1 MLREYPSGGGY
12 VFYRERIKMKIKVC
26 GLTTKKEAEF
36 LNENKVDLAGMVMFF
51 PKSKRNITPDTA
63 KEIISALD
71 KSIKK
76 VAVVVSPTYEEI
88 KIIESLDFDYV
99 QIHGE
104 LSEELESKINLPILK
119 AFNIKDMDL
128 YERYR
133 TSQKVVGYVFDAQ
146 EPGSGK
152 IFDWSL
158 VKTLPKDDKI
168 LILAGGLNPE
178 NVEKAIEYIHPDGVD
193 VSSGVEY
200 SDIPGK
206 DPEKIKRFVENA
218 RKCKTK

>member
-1 MLREYPSGGGY
+1 
-12 VFYRERIKMKIKVC
+12 MKIKVC
-26 GLTTKKEAEF
+26 GLTTNKEAEF

-63 KEIISALD
+63 RGIISVLD
-71 KSIKK
+71 KNIKK

-99 QIHGE
+99 QIHSE

-119 AFNIKDMDL
+119 AFNIKDIDL

-133 TSQKVVGYVFDAQ
+133 KSKKIVGYVFDAQ

-158 VKTLPKDDKI
+158 VKTLPRDDKI

-178 NVEKAIEYIHPDGVD
+178 NVEKAIEYIHPDVVD
-193 VSSGVEY
+193 VSSGVENPNG
-200 SDIPGK
+200 IGK
-206 DPEKIKRFVENA
+206 SEEKIKMFVTNA
-218 RKCKTK
+218 RRADS

>member
-1 MLREYPSGGGY
+1 
-12 VFYRERIKMKIKVC
+12 MKIKVC

-63 KEIISALD
+63 REIISALD
-71 KSIKK
+71 KNIKK

-88 KIIESLDFDYV
+88 EIIEGLDFDYV

-104 LSEELESKINLPILK
+104 LSQELESKINLPILK
-119 AFNIKDMDL
+119 AFNIKDIDL

-133 TSQKVVGYVFDAQ
+133 KSKKIVGYVFDAQ

-158 VKTLPKDDKI
+158 VKTLPRDDKI

-178 NVEKAIEYIHPDGVD
+178 NVEKAIAYIHPDVVD
-193 VSSGVEY
+193 VSSGVENPNG
-200 SDIPGK
+200 IGK
-206 DPEKIKRFVENA
+206 SEEKIKMFVTNA
-218 RKCKTK
+218 RRADS

>member
-1 MLREYPSGGGY
+1 
-12 VFYRERIKMKIKVC
+12 MKIKVC
-26 GLTTKKEAEF
+26 GLTTKKEAKF
-36 LNENKVDLAGMVMFF
+36 LNENNVDLAGMVMFF
-51 PKSKRNITPDTA
+51 PKSKRNITPKTA
-63 KEIISALD
+63 MEIISSLD
-71 KSIKK
+71 KNIKK

-128 YERYR
+128 YERY
-133 TSQKVVGYVFDAQ
+133 QKSEKIVGYVFDAQ

-152 IFDWSL
+152 VFDWSL
-158 VKTLPKDDKI
+158 VKTLPKDGKI

-178 NVEKAIEYIHPDGVD
+178 NVAKAIEYIHPDGVD

-200 SDIPGK
+200 GDKNGK

-218 RKCKTK
+218 RKCYTK

>member
-1 MLREYPSGGGY
+1 M
-12 VFYRERIKMKIKVC
+12 MIKVC

-51 PKSKRNITPDTA
+51 PKSKRNITPKTA
-63 KEIISALD
+63 MEIISSLD

-76 VAVVVSPTYEEI
+76 VAVVVSPSYEEI

-128 YERYR
+128 YERYKV
-133 TSQKVVGYVFDAQ
+133 SKKVVGYVFDAQ

-152 IFDWSL
+152 VFDWSL
-158 VKTLPKDDKI
+158 VKTLPKDGKI

-178 NVEKAIEYIHPDGVD
+178 NVAKAIEYIHPDGVD

-200 SDIPGK
+200 GDKNGK

-218 RKCKTK
+218 RKCYTK

>member
-1 MLREYPSGGGY
+1 
-12 VFYRERIKMKIKVC
+12 MKIKVC

-51 PKSKRNITPDTA
+51 PKSKRNITPKTA
-63 KEIISALD
+63 MEIISSLD
-71 KSIKK
+71 KNIKK
-76 VAVVVSPTYEEI
+76 VAVVVSPSYEEI

-128 YERYR
+128 YERYKV
-133 TSQKVVGYVFDAQ
+133 SKKVVGYVFDAQ

-152 IFDWSL
+152 VFDWSL

-193 VSSGVEY
+193 VSSGVENPNG
-200 SDIPGK
+200 IGK
-206 DPEKIKRFVENA
+206 SEEKIKMFVTNA
-218 RKCKTK
+218 RKADS

>member
-1 MLREYPSGGGY
+1 
-12 VFYRERIKMKIKVC
+12 MKIKVC

-51 PKSKRNITPDTA
+51 PKSKRNITPNTA
-63 KEIISALD
+63 KEIISALN

-76 VAVVVSPTYEEI
+76 VAVVVSPSYEEI

-128 YERYR
+128 YERYKV
-133 TSQKVVGYVFDAQ
+133 SKKVVGYVFDAH

-200 SDIPGK
+200 GDKPGK
-206 DPEKIKRFVENA
+206 DPERIKRFVENA
-218 RKCKTK
+218 RKCYTK

>member
-1 MLREYPSGGGY
+1 
-12 VFYRERIKMKIKVC
+12 MKIKVC

-71 KSIKK
+71 KNIKK
-76 VAVVVSPTYEEI
+76 VAVVVSPSYEEI

-104 LSEELESKINLPILK
+104 LGEELESKINLPILK

-128 YERYR
+128 YERYKE
-133 TSQKVVGYVFDAQ
+133 SKKVVGYVFDAQ

>member
-1 MLREYPSGGGY
+1 
-12 VFYRERIKMKIKVC
+12 MKIKVC

-51 PKSKRNITPDTA
+51 PKSKRNITPKTA
-63 KEIISALD
+63 MEIISSLD
-71 KSIKK
+71 KNIKK

-128 YERYR
+128 YERY
-133 TSQKVVGYVFDAQ
+133 QKSEKIVGYVFDAQ

-152 IFDWSL
+152 VFDWSL
-158 VKTLPKDDKI
+158 VKTLPKDGKI

-178 NVEKAIEYIHPDGVD
+178 NVAKAIEYIHPDGVD

-200 SDIPGK
+200 GDKNGK

-218 RKCKTK
+218 RKCYTK

>member
-1 MLREYPSGGGY
+1 
-12 VFYRERIKMKIKVC
+12 MKIKVC

-63 KEIISALD
+63 REIISALD
-71 KSIKK
+71 KNIKK
-76 VAVVVSPTYEEI
+76 VAVVVSPSYEEI

-99 QIHGE
+99 QIHSE
-104 LSEELESKINLPILK
+104 LSEELEEKINLPILK

-128 YERYR
+128 YERYKE
-133 TSQKVVGYVFDAQ
+133 SKKVVGYVFDAQ

-168 LILAGGLNPE
+168 LILAGGLNPK
-178 NVEKAIEYIHPDGVD
+178 NVAKAIEYIHPDGVD
-193 VSSGVEY
+193 VSSGVENPNG
-200 SDIPGK
+200 IGK
-206 DPEKIKRFVENA
+206 SEEKIKMFVTNA
-218 RKCKTK
+218 RRADS

>member
-1 MLREYPSGGGY
+1 M
-12 VFYRERIKMKIKVC
+12 MIKVC

-51 PKSKRNITPDTA
+51 PKSKRNITPKTA
-63 KEIISALD
+63 MEIISSLD
-71 KSIKK
+71 KNIKK

-128 YERYR
+128 YERYQK
-133 TSQKVVGYVFDAQ
+133 SQKVVGYVFDAQ

-152 IFDWSL
+152 VFDWSL
-158 VKTLPKDDKI
+158 VKTLPKDDKM

>member
-1 MLREYPSGGGY
+1 
-12 VFYRERIKMKIKVC
+12 MKIKVC

-36 LNENKVDLAGMVMFF
+36 LNENNVDLAGMVMFF

-63 KEIISALD
+63 KEIISALN
-71 KSIKK
+71 KNIKK
-76 VAVVVSPTYEEI
+76 VAVVVSPSYEEI

-128 YERYR
+128 YERYKV
-133 TSQKVVGYVFDAQ
+133 SKKVVGYVFDAQ

-152 IFDWSL
+152 VFDWSL
-158 VKTLPKDDKI
+158 VKTLPKDGKI

-178 NVEKAIEYIHPDGVD
+178 NVAKAIEYIHPDGVD
-193 VSSGVEY
+193 VSSGVEN

>member
-1 MLREYPSGGGY
+1 
-12 VFYRERIKMKIKVC
+12 MKIKVC
-26 GLTTKKEAEF
+26 GLTTKKEAKF

-51 PKSKRNITPDTA
+51 PKSKRNITPDKA

-76 VAVVVSPTYEEI
+76 VAVVVSPSYEEI

-104 LSEELESKINLPILK
+104 LTEELESKINLPILK
-119 AFNIKDMDL
+119 AFNIKDMSL

-152 IFDWSL
+152 VFDWNL

-193 VSSGVEY
+193 VSSGVEF

>member
-1 MLREYPSGGGY
+1 
-12 VFYRERIKMKIKVC
+12 MKIKVC

-51 PKSKRNITPDTA
+51 PKSKRNITPNTA
-63 KEIISALD
+63 KEIISALN
-71 KSIKK
+71 KNIKK
-76 VAVVVSPTYEEI
+76 VAVVVSPSYEEI

-128 YERYR
+128 YERYKV
-133 TSQKVVGYVFDAQ
+133 SKKVVGYVFDAQ

-152 IFDWSL
+152 VFDWSL
-158 VKTLPKDDKI
+158 VKTLPKDGKI

-193 VSSGVEY
+193 VSSGVENPNG
-200 SDIPGK
+200 IGK
-206 DPEKIKRFVENA
+206 SEEKIKMFVTNA
-218 RKCKTK
+218 RKADS

>member
-1 MLREYPSGGGY
+1 
-12 VFYRERIKMKIKVC
+12 MKIKVC

-71 KSIKK
+71 KNIKR

-128 YERYR
+128 YERY
-133 TSQKVVGYVFDAQ
+133 QKSEKIVGYVFDAQ

-152 IFDWSL
+152 VFDWSL

-178 NVEKAIEYIHPDGVD
+178 NVEKSIEYIHPDGVD
-193 VSSGVEY
+193 VSSGVEF

>member
-1 MLREYPSGGGY
+1 
-12 VFYRERIKMKIKVC
+12 MKIKVC
-26 GLTTKKEAEF
+26 GLTTKKEADF

-63 KEIISALD
+63 KEIISTLD
-71 KSIKK
+71 KRIKK
-76 VAVVVSPTYEEI
+76 VAVVVSPSYEEI

-128 YERYR
+128 YERYKV
-133 TSQKVVGYVFDAQ
+133 SKKVVGYVFDAQ

-152 IFDWSL
+152 VFDWSL
-158 VKTLPKDDKI
+158 VKTLPKDGKI

-178 NVEKAIEYIHPDGVD
+178 NVAKAIEYIHPDGVD

-200 SDIPGK
+200 GDKNGK

-218 RKCKTK
+218 RKCYTK

>member
-1 MLREYPSGGGY
+1 M
-12 VFYRERIKMKIKVC
+12 MIKVC

-36 LNENKVDLAGMVMFF
+36 LNENNVDLAGMVMFF

-63 KEIISALD
+63 KEIISALN
-71 KSIKK
+71 KNIKK
-76 VAVVVSPTYEEI
+76 VAVVVSPSYEEI

-128 YERYR
+128 YERYKV
-133 TSQKVVGYVFDAQ
+133 SKKVVGYVFDAQ

-152 IFDWSL
+152 VFDWSL
-158 VKTLPKDDKI
+158 VKTLPKDGKI

-178 NVEKAIEYIHPDGVD
+178 NVAKAIEYIHPDGVD

-200 SDIPGK
+200 GDKNGK

-218 RKCKTK
+218 RKCYTK

>member
-1 MLREYPSGGGY
+1 M
-12 VFYRERIKMKIKVC
+12 MIKVC

-51 PKSKRNITPDTA
+51 PKSKRNITPDKA

-128 YERYR
+128 YERYKV
-133 TSQKVVGYVFDAQ
+133 SKKVVGYVFDAQ

-152 IFDWSL
+152 VFDWSL
-158 VKTLPKDDKI
+158 VKTLPKDGKI

-178 NVEKAIEYIHPDGVD
+178 NVAKAIEYIHPDGVD

-200 SDIPGK
+200 GDKNGK

-218 RKCKTK
+218 RKCYTK

>member
-1 MLREYPSGGGY
+1 M
-12 VFYRERIKMKIKVC
+12 IKVC
-26 GLTTKKEAEF
+26 GLTTKKEAKF

-51 PKSKRNITPDTA
+51 PKSKRNITPKTA
-63 KEIISALD
+63 MEIISSLD
-71 KSIKK
+71 KNIKK

-128 YERYR
+128 YERY
-133 TSQKVVGYVFDAQ
+133 QKSEKIVGYVFDAQ

-152 IFDWSL
+152 VFDWSL

-178 NVEKAIEYIHPDGVD
+178 NVAKAIEYIHPDGVD

-218 RKCKTK
+218 RKC

>member
-1 MLREYPSGGGY
+1 
-12 VFYRERIKMKIKVC
+12 MKIKVC

-63 KEIISALD
+63 RGIISALD
-71 KSIKK
+71 KRIKK

-88 KIIESLDFDYV
+88 KVIESLDFDYV

-104 LSEELESKINLPILK
+104 LGEELESKINLPILK

-128 YERYR
+128 YERYKE
-133 TSQKVVGYVFDAQ
+133 SKKVVGYVFDAQ

-152 IFDWSL
+152 VFDWSL

-168 LILAGGLNPE
+168 LMLAGGLNPE

>member
-1 MLREYPSGGGY
+1 
-12 VFYRERIKMKIKVC
+12 MKIKVC
-26 GLTTKKEAEF
+26 GLTTKKEAKF

-51 PKSKRNITPDTA
+51 PKSKRNITPKTA
-63 KEIISALD
+63 MEIISSLD
-71 KSIKK
+71 KNIKK

-104 LSEELESKINLPILK
+104 LSEELESKINQPILK

-128 YERYR
+128 YERY
-133 TSQKVVGYVFDAQ
+133 QKSEKIVGYVFDAQ

-152 IFDWSL
+152 VFDWSL

-218 RKCKTK
+218 RKCYTK

>member
-1 MLREYPSGGGY
+1 
-12 VFYRERIKMKIKVC
+12 MKIKVC

-63 KEIISALD
+63 REIISSLD
-71 KSIKK
+71 KRIKK
-76 VAVVVSPTYEEI
+76 VAVVVSPTYDEI

-104 LSEELESKINLPILK
+104 LSEKLESKINLPILK
-119 AFNIKDMDL
+119 AFNIKDMDM

-133 TSQKVVGYVFDAQ
+133 TSQKVAGYVFDAQ

-152 IFDWSL
+152 VFDWSL

-178 NVEKAIEYIHPDGVD
+178 NVAKAIEYIHPDGVD
-193 VSSGVEY
+193 VSSGVEF
-200 SDIPGK
+200 SDKPGK

>member
-1 MLREYPSGGGY
+1 
-12 VFYRERIKMKIKVC
+12 MKIKVC

-36 LNENKVDLAGMVMFF
+36 LNKNKVDLAGMVMFF

-71 KSIKK
+71 KNIKK

-88 KIIESLDFDYV
+88 EIIEGLDFDYV

-104 LSEELESKINLPILK
+104 LSQELESKINLPILK
-119 AFNIKDMDL
+119 AFNIKDIDL

-133 TSQKVVGYVFDAQ
+133 KSKKIVGYVFDAQ

-158 VKTLPKDDKI
+158 VKTLPRDDKI

-178 NVEKAIEYIHPDGVD
+178 NVEKAIEYIHPDVVD
-193 VSSGVEY
+193 VSSGVENPNG
-200 SDIPGK
+200 IGK
-206 DPEKIKRFVENA
+206 SEEKIKMFVTNA
-218 RKCKTK
+218 RRADS

>member
-1 MLREYPSGGGY
+1 
-12 VFYRERIKMKIKVC
+12 MKIKVC

-63 KEIISALD
+63 REIISALD
-71 KSIKK
+71 KNIKK

-88 KIIESLDFDYV
+88 EIIEGLDFDYV

-104 LSEELESKINLPILK
+104 LSQELESKINLPILK
-119 AFNIKDMDL
+119 AFNIKDIDL

-133 TSQKVVGYVFDAQ
+133 KSKKIVGYVFDAQ

-158 VKTLPKDDKI
+158 VKTLPRDDKI

-218 RKCKTK
+218 RKCYTK

>member
-1 MLREYPSGGGY
+1 
-12 VFYRERIKMKIKVC
+12 MKIKVC

-36 LNENKVDLAGMVMFF
+36 LNKNKVDLAGMVMFF

-63 KEIISALD
+63 REIISALD
-71 KSIKK
+71 KNIKK

-88 KIIESLDFDYV
+88 EIIEGLDFDYV

-104 LSEELESKINLPILK
+104 LSQELESKINLPILK

-128 YERYR
+128 YERYKE
-133 TSQKVVGYVFDAQ
+133 SKKVVGYVFDAQ

-152 IFDWSL
+152 VFDWSL
-158 VKTLPKDDKI
+158 VKTLPKDNKI

-178 NVEKAIEYIHPDGVD
+178 NVEKAIEYIHPDVVD
-193 VSSGVEY
+193 VSSGVENPNG
-200 SDIPGK
+200 IGK
-206 DPEKIKRFVENA
+206 SEEKIKIFVTNA
-218 RKCKTK
+218 RKADS

>member
-1 MLREYPSGGGY
+1 
-12 VFYRERIKMKIKVC
+12 MKIKVC

-51 PKSKRNITPDTA
+51 PKSKRNITPNTA
-63 KEIISALD
+63 KEIISALN

-76 VAVVVSPTYEEI
+76 VAVVVSPSYEEI

-128 YERYR
+128 YERYKV
-133 TSQKVVGYVFDAQ
+133 SKKVVGYVFDAQ

-152 IFDWSL
+152 VFDWSL

-178 NVEKAIEYIHPDGVD
+178 NVAKAIEYIHPDGVD
-193 VSSGVEY
+193 VSSGVENPNG
-200 SDIPGK
+200 IGK
-206 DPEKIKRFVENA
+206 SEEKIKMFVTNA
-218 RKCKTK
+218 RKADS

>member
-1 MLREYPSGGGY
+1 
-12 VFYRERIKMKIKVC
+12 MKIKVC

-51 PKSKRNITPDTA
+51 PKSKRNITPDKA

-71 KSIKK
+71 KRIKK
-76 VAVVVSPTYEEI
+76 VAVVVSPSYEEI

-128 YERYR
+128 YERYKV
-133 TSQKVVGYVFDAQ
+133 SKKVVGYVFDAQ

-152 IFDWSL
+152 VFDWSL

-178 NVEKAIEYIHPDGVD
+178 NVAKAIEYIHPDGVD
-193 VSSGVEY
+193 VSSGVEHG
-200 SDIPGK
+200 DKPGK
-206 DPEKIKRFVENA
+206 DPEKIKRFAENA
-218 RKCKTK
+218 RKSK

>member
-1 MLREYPSGGGY
+1 M
-12 VFYRERIKMKIKVC
+12 MIKVC

-51 PKSKRNITPDTA
+51 PKSKRNITPDKA

-71 KSIKK
+71 KRIKK
-76 VAVVVSPTYEEI
+76 VAVVVSPSYEEI

-128 YERYR
+128 YERYKV
-133 TSQKVVGYVFDAQ
+133 SKKVVGYVFDAQ

-152 IFDWSL
+152 VFDWSL
-158 VKTLPKDDKI
+158 VKTLPKDGKI

-178 NVEKAIEYIHPDGVD
+178 NVAKAIEYIHPDGVD

-200 SDIPGK
+200 GDKNGK

-218 RKCKTK
+218 RKCYTK

>member
-1 MLREYPSGGGY
+1 
-12 VFYRERIKMKIKVC
+12 MKIKVC

-63 KEIISALD
+63 REIISALN
-71 KSIKK
+71 KNIKK
-76 VAVVVSPTYEEI
+76 VAVVVSPSYEEI
-88 KIIESLDFDYV
+88 KVIESLGFDYV

-104 LSEELESKINLPILK
+104 LDEELEEKINLPILK

-128 YERYR
+128 YERYEE
-133 TSQKVVGYVFDAQ
+133 SKKVVGYVFDAQ

-178 NVEKAIEYIHPDGVD
+178 NVAKAIEYIHPDGVD
-193 VSSGVEY
+193 VSSGVENPNG
-200 SDIPGK
+200 IGK
-206 DPEKIKRFVENA
+206 SEEKIKMFVTNA
-218 RKCKTK
+218 RKADS

>member
-1 MLREYPSGGGY
+1 
-12 VFYRERIKMKIKVC
+12 MKIKVC

-51 PKSKRNITPDTA
+51 PKSKRNITPDKA

-76 VAVVVSPTYEEI
+76 VAVVVSPSYEEI

-104 LSEELESKINLPILK
+104 LSEELESKINQPILK

-128 YERYR
+128 YERY
-133 TSQKVVGYVFDAQ
+133 QKSEKIVGYVFDAQ

-152 IFDWSL
+152 VFDWSL

-178 NVEKAIEYIHPDGVD
+178 NVKKAIEYIQPDGVD

>member
-1 MLREYPSGGGY
+1 M
-12 VFYRERIKMKIKVC
+12 
-26 GLTTKKEAEF
+26 
-36 LNENKVDLAGMVMFF
+36 
-51 PKSKRNITPDTA
+51 
-63 KEIISALD
+63 EIISSLD
-71 KSIKK
+71 KNIKK

-128 YERYR
+128 YERY
-133 TSQKVVGYVFDAQ
+133 QKSEKIVGYVFDAQ

-152 IFDWSL
+152 VFDWSL
-158 VKTLPKDDKI
+158 VKTLPKDGKI

-178 NVEKAIEYIHPDGVD
+178 NVAKAIEYIHPDGVD

-200 SDIPGK
+200 GDKNGK

-218 RKCKTK
+218 RKCYTK

>member
-1 MLREYPSGGGY
+1 
-12 VFYRERIKMKIKVC
+12 MKIKVC

-63 KEIISALD
+63 RGIISALD
-71 KSIKK
+71 KNIKK

-88 KIIESLDFDYV
+88 EIIEGLDFDYV

-104 LSEELESKINLPILK
+104 LSQELESKINLPILK

-128 YERYR
+128 YERYKE
-133 TSQKVVGYVFDAQ
+133 SKKVVGYVFDAQ

-158 VKTLPKDDKI
+158 VKTLPRDDKI

-193 VSSGVEY
+193 VSSGVENPNG
-200 SDIPGK
+200 IGK
-206 DPEKIKRFVENA
+206 SEEKIKIFVTNA
-218 RKCKTK
+218 RKADS

>member
-1 MLREYPSGGGY
+1 
-12 VFYRERIKMKIKVC
+12 MKIKVC

-36 LNENKVDLAGMVMFF
+36 LNENNVDLAGMVMFF

-63 KEIISALD
+63 REIISSLD
-71 KSIKK
+71 KRIKK
-76 VAVVVSPTYEEI
+76 VAVVVSPSYEEI

-128 YERYR
+128 YERYKV
-133 TSQKVVGYVFDAQ
+133 SKKVVGYVFDAQ

-152 IFDWSL
+152 VFDWSL
-158 VKTLPKDDKI
+158 VKTLPKDGKI

-178 NVEKAIEYIHPDGVD
+178 NVAKAIEYIHPDGVD

-200 SDIPGK
+200 GDKPGK
-206 DPEKIKRFVENA
+206 DPDKIKRFVENA
-218 RKCKTK
+218 RKSK

>member
-1 MLREYPSGGGY
+1 M
-12 VFYRERIKMKIKVC
+12 MIKVC
-26 GLTTKKEAEF
+26 GLTTKKEAKF

-51 PKSKRNITPDTA
+51 PKSKRNITPDKA
-63 KEIISALD
+63 KKIISALD

-76 VAVVVSPTYEEI
+76 VAVVVSPSYEEI

-99 QIHGE
+99 QIHSE

-128 YERYR
+128 YERY
-133 TSQKVVGYVFDAQ
+133 QKSEKIVGYVFDAQ

-152 IFDWSL
+152 VFDWSL
-158 VKTLPKDDKI
+158 VKTLPKDDKM

-178 NVEKAIEYIHPDGVD
+178 NVKKAIEYIHPDGVD

-200 SDIPGK
+200 GDKNGK

-218 RKCKTK
+218 RKCYTK

>member
-1 MLREYPSGGGY
+1 
-12 VFYRERIKMKIKVC
+12 MKIKVC

-63 KEIISALD
+63 REIISALD
-71 KSIKK
+71 KNIKK

-88 KIIESLDFDYV
+88 EIIEGLDFDYV

-104 LSEELESKINLPILK
+104 LSQELESKINLPILK
-119 AFNIKDMDL
+119 AFNIKDIDL
-128 YERYR
+128 YERYKE
-133 TSQKVVGYVFDAQ
+133 SKKVVGYVFDAQ

-158 VKTLPKDDKI
+158 VKTLPRDDKI

-193 VSSGVEY
+193 VSSGVENPNG
-200 SDIPGK
+200 IGK
-206 DPEKIKRFVENA
+206 SEEKIKMFVTNA
-218 RKCKTK
+218 RKADS

>member
-1 MLREYPSGGGY
+1 
-12 VFYRERIKMKIKVC
+12 MKIKVC

-63 KEIISALD
+63 REIISALD

-76 VAVVVSPTYEEI
+76 VAVVVSPSYEEI

-128 YERYR
+128 YERYKV
-133 TSQKVVGYVFDAQ
+133 SKKVVGYVFDAH

-178 NVEKAIEYIHPDGVD
+178 NVEKAIEYIRPDGVD

>member
-1 MLREYPSGGGY
+1 
-12 VFYRERIKMKIKVC
+12 MKIKVC
-26 GLTTKKEAEF
+26 GLTTKKEAIF

-51 PKSKRNITPDTA
+51 PKSKRNITPDKA

-128 YERYR
+128 YERYKV
-133 TSQKVVGYVFDAQ
+133 SKKVVGYVFDAQ

-152 IFDWSL
+152 VFDWSL
-158 VKTLPKDDKI
+158 VKTLPKDGKI

-178 NVEKAIEYIHPDGVD
+178 NVAKAIEYIHPDGVD

-200 SDIPGK
+200 GDKNGK

-218 RKCKTK
+218 RKCYTK

>member
-1 MLREYPSGGGY
+1 
-12 VFYRERIKMKIKVC
+12 MKIKVC

-63 KEIISALD
+63 REIISALD
-71 KSIKK
+71 KNIKK

-88 KIIESLDFDYV
+88 EIIEGLDFDYV

-104 LSEELESKINLPILK
+104 LSQELESKINLPILK
-119 AFNIKDMDL
+119 AFNIKDIDL

-133 TSQKVVGYVFDAQ
+133 KSKKIVGYVFDAQ

-158 VKTLPKDDKI
+158 VKTLPRDDKI

-178 NVEKAIEYIHPDGVD
+178 NVEKAIAYIHPDVVD
-193 VSSGVEY
+193 VSSGVENPNG
-200 SDIPGK
+200 IGK
-206 DPEKIKRFVENA
+206 NEEKIKMFVTNA
-218 RKCKTK
+218 RRADS

>member
-1 MLREYPSGGGY
+1 
-12 VFYRERIKMKIKVC
+12 MKIKVC

-36 LNENKVDLAGMVMFF
+36 LNENNVDLAGMVMFF

-63 KEIISALD
+63 KEIISALN
-71 KSIKK
+71 KNIKK
-76 VAVVVSPTYEEI
+76 VAVVVSPSYEEI

-128 YERYR
+128 YERYKV
-133 TSQKVVGYVFDAQ
+133 SKKVVGYVFDAQ

-152 IFDWSL
+152 VFDWSL
-158 VKTLPKDDKI
+158 VKTLPKDGKI

-178 NVEKAIEYIHPDGVD
+178 NVAKAIEYIHPDGVD

-200 SDIPGK
+200 GDKNGK

-218 RKCKTK
+218 RKCYTK